1 MPRLVA
7 FAVLVALAAAL
18 SGCGG
23 GAPVLSGARCLAQL
37 DAEGVVYRTVEL
49 GAQQDQRCQVD
60 TAVKI
65 SRAGAGLNH
74 AVTMSCA
81 LASRF
86 DEFERAAVQKAA
98 MADLGRRVVRI
109 DHLGAYSCRNSTGR
123 RDQLSEHARGLAID
137 ISGFRLSDGTSIS
150 VERDW
155 APPGPKGDFLRHLAR
170 AACGYFS
177 VVLTPNSNR
186 EHFNHMHLDIG
197 PGRLCSV

>member
-7 FAVLVALAAAL
+7 FALLVALAAAL
-18 SGCGG
+18 SGCGRP
-23 GAPVLSGARCLAQL
+23 APVLSGARCLAQL

-86 DEFERAAVQKAA
+86 DEFERAAVQEVA

-137 ISGFRLSDGTSIS
+137 ISGFRLSDGTSIT

-155 APPGPKGDFLRHLAR
+155 APPGPKGDFLRHLAH

-186 EHFNHMHLDIG
+186 EHFNHLHLDIG